1 MKFKDD
7 DVDAVVEDVEDV
19 GVVEKSDE
27 LLFVAIGVLE
37 SELECMNEEADMN
50 ICWITI
56 WILVRVLSMIFF
68 LCYIFFNGCIICPQ
82 KDVK

>member
-56 WILVRVLSMIFF
+56 WIWVVFCR
-68 LCYIFFNGCIICPQ
+68 
-82 KDVK
+82 

>member
-19 GVVEKSDE
+19 GVVAKYE

-56 WILVRVLSMIFF
+56 WIWVVFCR
-68 LCYIFFNGCIICPQ
+68 
-82 KDVK
+82 

>member
-19 GVVEKSDE
+19 GVVAKYE

-56 WILVRVLSMIFF
+56 WIWVVF
-68 LCYIFFNGCIICPQ
+68 LCSIYFFS
-82 KDVK
+82 KVF

>member
-19 GVVEKSDE
+19 GVVEK
-27 LLFVAIGVLE
+27 LLFVDIGVLE

-56 WILVRVLSMIFF
+56 WIWVVFCR
-68 LCYIFFNGCIICPQ
+68 
-82 KDVK
+82 

>member
-19 GVVEKSDE
+19 GVVAKYE

-50 ICWITI
+50 ICWTTI
-56 WILVRVLSMIFF
+56 WI
-68 LCYIFFNGCIICPQ
+68 
-82 KDVK
+82 

>member
-50 ICWITI
+50 ICWTTI
-56 WILVRVLSMIFF
+56 WIWVVSINFFF
-68 LCYIFFNGCIICPQ
+68 LCVFNGSNYS
-82 KDVK
+82 KKT

>member
-1 MKFKDD
+1 LKFKDD

-19 GVVEKSDE
+19 GVVAKYE

-56 WILVRVLSMIFF
+56 WIWFVFCR
-68 LCYIFFNGCIICPQ
+68 
-82 KDVK
+82 